1 MLATSSSLLVDILNK
16 FVCKYHQKTVAQLPT
31 SKLCGFEQFGTGGW
45 RTRIQH
51 LITAKLRH
59 FKTDVLIFAKIFS
72 NEKKI
77 RWHVARHVP

>member
-1 MLATSSSLLVDILNK
+1 MLATSSSLLGDIFNK

-45 RTRIQH
+45 HTRIKH

-77 RWHVARHVP
+77 RWHVA